1 MKENQ
6 KSFLSVQIKLVF
18 ILSAFLFL
26 SLATFGS
33 TLNALNTHTLQD
45 QTRRREELFARNV
58 QQSIDQVLF
67 AGKYQAQ
74 AYVESLVKREKS
86 LLYVTIIDRDTRR
99 AIAHSDPHKVGLL
112 YDDPVTRRA
121 FASLHGDRTVL
132 QTIRSPSGE
141 SIDDLTLPFE
151 RGYLREAAGIIR
163 IGISASAEEE
173 AIRSSRLVTFALTLF
188 LLGVGLILAI
198 ALTLRLTSALNGLVS
213 AARLLGEGKYE
224 TRVPLSPNKFDEL
237 DLLAIAFNQMAEK
250 LHGYAE
256 HLERQVSERSK
267 ELASLN
273 QALKESEE
281 RTRAQYDKLKELD
294 RMKDDFLSVISHE
307 LRTPLNAIMG
317 FGSILGDEV
326 TGPLNAEQQECA
338 DKILS
343 GSEKMLVLVND
354 LLDFACMQAGRFRI
368 VPALTDYAELVQ
380 EAVASFKLLAKEKEI
395 LLEARTEVPENLFL
409 DGHRIYQVIANLIVN
424 SIKFTPKGG
433 KIILSSRIEGDDL
446 LTEVRDTGMGIS
458 PEDLPKLFAPF
469 VQLDMS
475 VTRKVGG
482 VGLGLSI
489 SKAIVEAHAGT
500 IWADSPGPGKGATIR
515 FLLPI
520 REKK

>member
-1 MKENQ
+1 MVNQ
-6 KSFLSVQIKLVF
+6 KPFLSVQIKLVF

-33 TLNALNTHTLQD
+33 TLNALNTHTLQE

-67 AGKYQAQ
+67 AGKYQVQ

-86 LLYVTIIDRDTRR
+86 LRYVTIIEGKTRM
-99 AIAHSDPHKVGLL
+99 AFAHSDPSKIGSLH
-112 YDDPVTRRA
+112 DDPVTGRA
-121 FASLHGDRTVL
+121 FASLHEDRAVL
-132 QTIRSPSGE
+132 QSVRSSSGE
-141 SIDDLTLPFE
+141 SIDDLALPFQ

-173 AIRSSRLVTFALTLF
+173 AIRSSRLVTLGLTLF
-188 LLGVGLILAI
+188 LLGVGVILAI
-198 ALTLRLTSALNGLVS
+198 VLSLRLTSALKEPVS
-213 AARLLGEGKYE
+213 AARLLGEGNYE
-224 TRVPLSPNKFDEL
+224 TRVPLSQKKFDEL

-256 HLERQVSERSK
+256 HLEGQVAERTK

-294 RMKDDFLSVISHE
+294 RAKDDFLSVISHE

-326 TGPLNAEQQECA
+326 TGPLNEEQQECA
-338 DKILS
+338 EKILS
-343 GSEKMLVLVND
+343 GSEKMLLLVND
-354 LLDFACMQAGRFRI
+354 LLDFASMQAGRFRI
-368 VPALTDYAELVQ
+368 LPALTDYEKLAR
-380 EAVASFKLLAKEKEI
+380 EAVSSFKLLAKEKEI
-395 LLEARTEVPENLFL
+395 LLEVQTDVPEKLLL
-409 DGHRIYQVIANLIVN
+409 DENRIYQVLSNLIVN
-424 SIKFTPKGG
+424 AIKFTPKGG
-433 KIILSSRIEGDDL
+433 KITFCSRVEGDDL
-446 LTEVRDTGMGIS
+446 FSEMRDTGMGIS

-475 VTRKVGG
+475 VTRRVGG

-489 SKAIVEAHAGT
+489 CKAIVEAHGGT

-515 FLLPI
+515 FLLPVK
-520 REKK
+520 EKE